1 MVPPT
6 RVAQVRAHVSVARAL
21 HRDGAPILVIS
32 APPTMPAPGYRA
44 TLKALEVEEIIDL
57 LVHRPLAHLLV
68 LAVKGTPVTPD
79 QLTIVSMLVGV
90 AAGVATASSFV
101 TGRSYL
107 FLGGLLLVLSAVID
121 CSDGQL
127 ARLRKTSSTFGR
139 MLDGAVDGVVQI
151 AVIPAALL
159 HVWWRHGGDTPG
171 APSPG
176 LTHPFLGGWLSPTG
190 WLVLGIAAILT
201 GLAHTTLYDYFK
213 NVYLRMTVDG
223 KREGD
228 EDPEEVAAAYAEAR
242 AKGATLL
249 DRIRYEMYLGHVTN
263 QRALTRA
270 IDPHIPARFRDMPAY
285 SDAAAQRYRDDQ
297 RGLMRAWS
305 FYGIGTHI
313 FGIGLCMALD
323 AVEVYILARFFLANG
338 ALLVIVPLQR
348 RASRRFFAPDSV
360 EDDDAVQE
368 ALS

>member
-1 MVPPT
+1 VKTP
-6 RVAQVRAHVSVARAL
+6 L
-21 HRDGAPILVIS
+21 
-32 APPTMPAPGYRA
+32 GYRA
-44 TLKALEVEEIIDL
+44 TLKPLEVEELIDL

-68 LAVKGTPVTPD
+68 LAVKGTAITPD
-79 QLTIVSMLVGV
+79 QLTVVSMLVGV
-90 AAGVATASSFV
+90 AAGVATLSSFV
-101 TGRSYL
+101 RGVSFL
-107 FLGGLLLVLSAVID
+107 WLGGLLLILSAVVD

-127 ARLRKTSSTFGR
+127 ARLRQTSSTFGR

-171 APSPG
+171 AASSAP
-176 LTHPFLGGWLSPTG
+176 PFLDGWLSAQG

-201 GLAHTTLYDYFK
+201 GLAHTSLYDYFK
-213 NVYLRMTVDG
+213 NVYLRMTMDG

-228 EDPEEVAAAYAEAR
+228 EDPDEVVAAYAEAKSR
-242 AKGATLL
+242 GVTLL
-249 DRIRYEMYLGHVTN
+249 DRIRYEMYIGHVSN

-270 IDPHIPARFRDMPAY
+270 IDPNIPARFRDMPAFNPE
-285 SDAAAQRYRDDQ
+285 AAARYREDQ

-313 FGIGLCMALD
+313 FGIGMCMAFD
-323 AVEVYILARFFLANG
+323 AVELYILARFFLANG
-338 ALLVIVPLQR
+338 ALLVLVPMQR
-348 RASRRFFAPDSV
+348 RASRRFFGPLPSTETVPA
-360 EDDDAVQE
+360 EG